1 MSKYTTSFNSN
12 GSRYAML
19 DNVEFVRKDYQF
31 ICKYNKVDESVTV
44 IFYTDVDSP
53 ELIGN
58 ILSEIRN
65 TVNQEV
71 GHDEQDYETQ
81 N

>member
-1 MSKYTTSFNSN
+1 MHKYITSFNSN
-12 GSRYAML
+12 GSRYAIL

-53 ELIGN
+53 ELRGN
-58 ILSEIRN
+58 ILSEIEN
-65 TVNQEV
+65 IINLEV
-71 GHDEQDYETQ
+71 GRDEQSYATQ

>member
-1 MSKYTTSFNSN
+1 MNKYITSFNSN
-12 GSRYAML
+12 GSRYAIL

-53 ELIGN
+53 ELRGN
-58 ILSEIRN
+58 ILSEIEN
-65 TVNQEV
+65 IINLEV
-71 GHDEQDYETQ
+71 GHEQI
-81 N
+81 

>member
-1 MSKYTTSFNSN
+1 MSKYITSFNSN
-12 GSRYAML
+12 GSRYAIL

-53 ELIGN
+53 ELRGN
-58 ILSEIRN
+58 ILSEIEN
-65 TVNQEV
+65 IINLEV
-71 GHDEQDYETQ
+71 GRNEQGYETQ

>member
-1 MSKYTTSFNSN
+1 MSKYNISFNSN
-12 GSRYAML
+12 GSRYDKL
-19 DNVEFVRKDYQF
+19 DNIEFVRKDYQF
-31 ICKYNKVDESVTV
+31 ICKYNKVDDSVTV

-58 ILSEIRN
+58 ILSEIKN
-65 TVNQEV
+65 TINQEV
-71 GHDEQDYETQ
+71 GHNEQGYETQ

>member
-1 MSKYTTSFNSN
+1 MKYMTSFNSN
-12 GSRYAML
+12 GSRYARL

-58 ILSEIRN
+58 ILSEIE
-65 TVNQEV
+65 TTINQEV
-71 GHDEQDYETQ
+71 ERGEQGYETQ